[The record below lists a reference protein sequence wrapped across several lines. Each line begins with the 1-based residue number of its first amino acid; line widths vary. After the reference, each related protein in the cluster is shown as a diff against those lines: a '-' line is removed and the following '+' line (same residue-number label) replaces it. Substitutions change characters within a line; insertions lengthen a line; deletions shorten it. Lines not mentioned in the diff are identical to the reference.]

1 MRESFYFPPTLY
13 PYIFRGIEDVP
24 GGRPT
29 LVRRTV
35 EWNGTQQPY
44 YQEEAQR
51 RLFYYLPDA
60 FKIARRAAPVRA
72 PEMEISVTSP
82 DGSLEKT
89 YSFSNY
95 YETIAFVNAV
105 AFIAN
110 AEDHHPDLALSYG
123 KCTVRFN
130 THDVQGISVSDFFCA
145 SKVDA
150 LLA

>member
-1 MRESFYFPPTLY
+1 MNP
-13 PYIFRGIEDVP
+13 VHQ
-24 GGRPT
+24 
-29 LVRRTV
+29 
-35 EWNGTQQPY
+35 N
-44 YQEEAQR
+44 
-51 RLFYYLPDA
+51 
-60 FKIARRAAPVRA
+60 RRALSATEV
-72 PEMEISVTSP
+72 VTQLSQLNGEQALGWRLI

-89 YSFSNY
+89 YSFKNY